1 MVNTST
7 RPTALAAAASDLI
20 AAFGLS
26 LVIGSAS
33 LAAPLVPLAEA
44 EPTTECSL
52 MAHPPVGQTDPASG
66 NPLTRPGQLGDINQ
80 PPPANS
86 DMPMDCIP
94 IGHG

>member
-7 RPTALAAAASDLI
+7 HSTDLATAA

-26 LVIGSAS
+26 LLIGSAFS
-33 LAAPLVPLAEA
+33 AVPLAVPLVPLAMA
-44 EPTTECSL
+44 EPTTECSV
-52 MAHPPVGQTDPASG
+52 MAHPPAGQTDPASG

-80 PPPANS
+80 PPPPNS